1 MFYKF
6 LFSVGVWG
14 LGLANEKADLNVVP
28 MGGNIDSWVLCHDGC
43 LRHNNEEL
51 HHITPLPQEGD
62 IIVSLRP
69 ENF

>member
-1 MFYKF
+1 M
-6 LFSVGVWG
+6 WG